1 MEDLSQLRNEIDEI
15 DKKIVLL
22 FEERMEAVLKIADY
36 KNQNSIP
43 ILNENREKEV
53 IKKNTLR
60 LKNKA
65 FEHSLEKFLVYMM
78 SLSREEQSKVVRISS
93 LTEE

>member
-1 MEDLSQLRNEIDEI
+1 MEDLNQLRNQIDEI

-36 KNQNSIP
+36 KNRNGIP

-65 FEHSLEKFLVYMM
+65 FEHSLERFLIYMM
-78 SLSREEQSKVVRISS
+78 SLSREEQSKIIGNSS
-93 LTEE
+93 LSE